1 MLQWVVYQQK
11 LAKPLQIQITIG
23 KPYNEFSNQIP
34 DYCQKVISPFSGVMI
49 NNIKKEHRQETPNS
63 VGKGFMREQLCGPAD
78 IQDSKLRDTE
88 ANLMSNKKTGWGDR
102 DPHFVRACAVEMDMW
117 TYHKSHSMRKFS
129 GKTPPPKTMRRPR
142 PTLCASLRSR
152 NGHGHITRA
161 ILRENS
167 QEKRRRPKPQ
177 SKFTWA
183 RKPDGAP

>member
-88 ANLMSNKKTGWGDR
+88 ANLICQTKKQDGETAT
-102 DPHFVRACAVEMDMW
+102 H
-117 TYHKSHSMRKFS
+117 
-129 GKTPPPKTMRRPR
+129 
-142 PTLCASLRSR
+142 TLCEPARSKWTC
-152 NGHGHITRA
+152 GHITRA
-161 ILRENS
+161 ILSENS
-167 QEKRRRPKPQ
+167 LEKRRRPRP
-177 SKFTWA
+177 
-183 RKPDGAP
+183 